1 MQEMKDFQEV
11 CLDKLSVTDG
21 AMLEMMANITS
32 AGQFDL
38 ILMGGVYGDTGLRS
52 QYFRGQEDR
61 CLRLTVSH
69 MGRGR
74 TDVVEIGKSVK
85 LPGWGFGS
93 SGGDARWGGS
103 CWRRGTPCTIP
114 IRCGCSRTT
123 SP

>member
-1 MQEMKDFQEV
+1 MDIIKDFQEV

-21 AMLEMMANITS
+21 PDLEMMANITS

-38 ILMGGVYGDTGLRS
+38 ILMGGVYGDCGLRS
-52 QYFRGQEDR
+52 QYFRGQQDR

-93 SGGDARWGGS
+93 SGGNERWDGS
-103 CWRRGTPCTIP
+103 CLRRAIPSTIP
-114 IRCGCSRTT
+114 I
-123 SP
+123 P